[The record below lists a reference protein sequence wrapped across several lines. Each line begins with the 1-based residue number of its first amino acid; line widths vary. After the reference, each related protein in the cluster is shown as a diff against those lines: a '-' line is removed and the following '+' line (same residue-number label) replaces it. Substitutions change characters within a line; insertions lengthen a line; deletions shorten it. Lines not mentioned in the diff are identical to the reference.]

1 MRFLF
6 VDREQR
12 SGNAVRLLPAQSHY
26 LGRVLRLEAGD
37 ELVLVARDATAA
49 WVARLGA
56 GKGGPSE
63 ATIVDERPV
72 PPPAGRAVRLYL
84 ASLKSD
90 RMEWALQKA
99 VELGVDAFWSLA
111 TRHCVKVPGRSAQ
124 ERERSIAENACQQCG
139 RYRLPELGGT
149 ATLDQAIERT
159 GSEGGRLVA
168 LHPDPAAPALR
179 ELDLGDAGPIAV
191 VIGPEGGLAAEELAR
206 LDSEGAAKARFDG
219 NILRAETAA
228 LAAAALVLARL
239 GRL

>member
-12 SGNAVRLLPAQSHY
+12 SEGSVRFLPAQSHY

-37 ELVLVARDATAA
+37 ELVLVTRDATAV
-49 WVARLGA
+49 WGARLGA

-63 ATIVDERPV
+63 ATIVDERTV

-99 VELGVDAFWSLA
+99 VELGVDSFQPLA

-124 ERERSIAENACQQCG
+124 QRELSIAENACQQCG

-149 ATLDQAIERT
+149 ATLDQALERT
-159 GSEGGRLVA
+159 RSEGGRLVA

-179 ELDLGDAGPIAV
+179 ELDLGEAGPVAL

-206 LDSEGAAKARFDG
+206 LDSEGAARARFDG

-228 LAAAALVLARL
+228 LAAATLVLARL